1 MMNENI
7 IELKAK
13 LDSLETMLLINSLTN
28 VVNSPMYSDEVR
40 KSAALKVEE
49 LLGLALNR
57 EFSEQQE
64 VGLPNNVIR

>member
-1 MMNENI
+1 MMNETI
-7 IELKAK
+7 IEIKAK
-13 LDSLETMLLINSLTN
+13 LDSLETMLLVNSLTN

-57 EFSEQQE
+57 NFSESQE
-64 VGLPNNVIR
+64 QSLPSDIMR

>member
-57 EFSEQQE
+57 NFSESQE
-64 VGLPNNVIR
+64 QSLPSDIMR

>member
-7 IELKAK
+7 VELKTK

-57 EFSEQQE
+57 NFSESQE
-64 VGLPNNVIR
+64 QSLPSDIMR

>member
-7 IELKAK
+7 VELKAK
-13 LDSLETMLLINSLTN
+13 LDSLETMLLVNSLTN

-57 EFSEQQE
+57 NFSESQE
-64 VGLPNNVIR
+64 QSLPSDIMR

>member
-1 MMNENI
+1 MNEAI

-13 LDSLETMLLINSLTN
+13 LDSLETMLLVNSLTN

-57 EFSEQQE
+57 NFSESQE
-64 VGLPNNVIR
+64 QSLPSDIMR

>member
-1 MMNENI
+1 MNEAI

-13 LDSLETMLLINSLTN
+13 LDSLEKMLLVNSLTN

-40 KSAALKVEE
+40 KTAALKVEE

>member
-1 MMNENI
+1 MNENI

-13 LDSLETMLLINSLTN
+13 LDSLETMLLVNSLTN

-40 KSAALKVEE
+40 KTAALKVEE

-57 EFSEQQE
+57 NFSESQE
-64 VGLPNNVIR
+64 QSLPSDIMR

>member
-13 LDSLETMLLINSLTN
+13 LDSLETMLLVNSLTN

-40 KSAALKVEE
+40 KTAALKVEE

-57 EFSEQQE
+57 NFSESQE
-64 VGLPNNVIR
+64 QSLPSDIMR